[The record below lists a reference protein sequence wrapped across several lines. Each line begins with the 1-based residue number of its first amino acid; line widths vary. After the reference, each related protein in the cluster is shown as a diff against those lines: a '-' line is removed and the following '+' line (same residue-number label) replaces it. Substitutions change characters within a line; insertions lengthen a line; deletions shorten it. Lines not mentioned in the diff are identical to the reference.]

1 MNNTVETKL
10 DLVIIELAKSKNM
23 LIDLSRLKEFGH
35 RTLLSNIETAQF
47 FLTDVRT
54 LFTWRTKDGMPSTK
68 IRSRHYYTWDN
79 IKDFLEQHDTGKHVK
94 VA

>member
-23 LIDLSRLKEFGH
+23 LIDLSKLKDFSY
-35 RTLLSNIETAQF
+35 RTLLTNQEAAQF
-47 FLTDVRT
+47 FLTNVRT
-54 LFTWRTKDGMPSTK
+54 LFTWRTVYGMPSTK
-68 IRSRHYYTWDN
+68 IRTRHYYTWEN
-79 IKDFLEQHDTGKHVK
+79 IKDFLEQHHTCTQIK